1 MSETNLR
8 MAKPLES
15 GHLEISSVSSLE
27 GTNMMGQILPVV
39 RNFQMLV
46 MLRRRDK
53 QIKTI

>member
-1 MSETNLR
+1 MSETNPW

-27 GTNMMGQILPVV
+27 GTNMGQILPVV

-46 MLRRRDK
+46 MLRPGDK